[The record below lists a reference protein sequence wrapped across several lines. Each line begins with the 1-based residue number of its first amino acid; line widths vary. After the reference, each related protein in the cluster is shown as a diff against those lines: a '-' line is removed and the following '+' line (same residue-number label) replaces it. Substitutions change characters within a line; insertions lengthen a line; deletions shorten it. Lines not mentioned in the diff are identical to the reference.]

1 MEQVEYDILG
11 RIIHCVEPVTG
22 TIYDYEYD
30 NKNSRILTITNEANR
45 SNFKTVK
52 KQILLNEEYIDSEIK
67 EFGDTY
73 NILKI
78 HNEKNN
84 EVYYERTNLKT
95 GKIFKKKSVWK
106 ENKLQLWATEYDGA
120 QKDVGFRMSK
130 NILTGI
136 TNNF

>member
-78 HNEKNN
+78 HNEKKN
-84 EVYYERTNLKT
+84 EVY
-95 GKIFKKKSVWK
+95 
-106 ENKLQLWATEYDGA
+106 
-120 QKDVGFRMSK
+120 
-130 NILTGI
+130 
-136 TNNF
+136 